1 MIQVY
6 TGDGKGKTTAALGL
20 ALRAIGHGLNVAV
33 LQFLKD
39 DPEYGEFK
47 ARTQLK
53 NFELYQVG
61 RNDFVNFKQPDKID
75 LELAASGWAKA
86 KELIAAGRHQII
98 ILDEFTFV
106 LKYNLLDAREIYE
119 FLSNHKNTCEIII
132 TGRYAT
138 PELIELADLVTD
150 MHNVKHYFDKN
161 IESRK
166 GIDH

>member
-20 ALRAIGHGLNVAV
+20 ALRAVGHGMKVVV

-47 ARTQLK
+47 ARQSLS

-61 RNDFVNFKQPDKID
+61 RNDFVNFKQPEQID
-75 LELAASGWAKA
+75 LDLAAAGWQKA
-86 KELIAAGRHQII
+86 KELIAAGQHEII

-106 LKYNLLDAREIYE
+106 LKYNLLDVQEIYAFLSKYKEQREIV
-119 FLSNHKNTCEIII
+119 I
-132 TGRYAT
+132 TGRYA
-138 PELIELADLVTD
+138 PVELLDLADLVTE
-150 MHNVKHYFDKN
+150 MHNVKHYFDKGL
-161 IESRK
+161 ETRQ

>member
-20 ALRAIGHGLNVAV
+20 SLRAVGHDLKVAI

-47 ARTQLK
+47 ARDLLP

-61 RNDFVNFKQPDKID
+61 RNDFVNFKQPERID
-75 LELAASGWAKA
+75 LDLAAAGWEKA
-86 KELIAAGRHQII
+86 KNMIADGEHEII
-98 ILDEFTFV
+98 VLDEFTFV
-106 LKYNLLDAREIYE
+106 LKYNLLNTQEIYE
-119 FLSNHKNTCEIII
+119 FLAEYKNKCEIII

-138 PELIELADLVTD
+138 PELIGLADLVTD
-150 MHNVKHYFDKN
+150 MHNVKHYFDQG
-161 IESRK
+161 IETRK

>member
-20 ALRAIGHGLNVAV
+20 ALRAIGHGLKVAV

-47 ARTQLK
+47 ARTQLD

-75 LELAASGWAKA
+75 LELAAAGWAQA
-86 KELIAAGRHQII
+86 KELISAGQHQII

-106 LKYNLLDAREIYE
+106 LKYNLLNAQEIYE
-119 FLSNHKNTCEIII
+119 FLSEYKNTCEIVI
-132 TGRYAT
+132 TGRYA
-138 PELIELADLVTD
+138 PAELVAMAELVTD
-150 MHNVKHYFDKN
+150 MHNVKHYFDKG
-161 IESRK
+161 IETRK

>member
-20 ALRAIGHGLNVAV
+20 AVRAIGHGMKVAV
-33 LQFLKD
+33 FQFLKD

-47 ARTQLK
+47 AKDGLK

-61 RNDFVNFKQPDKID
+61 RNDFVNFKNPEQID
-75 LELAASGWAKA
+75 LDLAKNGWENAKNAIISGQY
-86 KELIAAGRHQII
+86 EII

-106 LKYNLLDAREIYE
+106 LKYNLLDTQEIYD
-119 FLSNHKNTCEIII
+119 FLSKYKHLSEIVI

-138 PELIELADLVTD
+138 AELIAMADLVTD
-150 MHNVKHYFDKN
+150 MQNVKHYFDKGVQ
-161 IESRK
+161 SRN

>member
-20 ALRAIGHGLNVAV
+20 AFRAIGHGLKVAV
-33 LQFLKD
+33 FQFLKD

-47 ARTQLK
+47 ARTQL
-53 NFELYQVG
+53 NNLELYQVG
-61 RNDFVNFKQPDKID
+61 RNDFVNFKEPDKID
-75 LELAASGWAKA
+75 LDLAASGWAKA
-86 KELIAAGRHQII
+86 KEVIAGGEHQII

-106 LKYNLLDAREIYE
+106 LKYNLLD
-119 FLSNHKNTCEIII
+119 TCEIYDFLSKYKNECELII
-132 TGRYAT
+132 TGRYA
-138 PELIELADLVTD
+138 PAELIEISDLVTD